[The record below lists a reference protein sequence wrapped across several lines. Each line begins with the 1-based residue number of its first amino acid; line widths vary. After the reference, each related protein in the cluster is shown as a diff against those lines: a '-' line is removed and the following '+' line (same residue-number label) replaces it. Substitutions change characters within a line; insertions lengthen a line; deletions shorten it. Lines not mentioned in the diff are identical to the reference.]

1 MTRRGG
7 WIALVVLAAVCVVAR
22 LLVSRGID
30 GALSVGWNPDAASWR
45 VGAVLSAT
53 AAGAALALAGLLLQ
67 GMLRNPLASP
77 FVLGL
82 SGGAQAAVA
91 VATLAAWKAGGSL
104 PVGAQAAVG
113 ALGAAAALGLC
124 IVFGRARGGEIDPVG
139 LVLAGVVVAA
149 MAGSVASLCEWLL
162 PPADRSALA
171 AWGFGRV
178 PEMPDRMLLGL
189 VLTAVSATVLAGFA
203 VWRHLDAMQLGDDEA
218 RSLGVPLAGA
228 RWTVVLVSSVLAA
241 VATAL
246 CGPLAFVGLV
256 GPHAARALVGGSHR
270 NAVLGAALAGA
281 ALLCLADA
289 ARALVP
295 VDGGRLPVGVICAL
309 AGGPAFLVLLRRGA
323 AGVWKP

>member
-1 MTRRGG
+1 MKRRGG
-7 WIALVVLAAVCVVAR
+7 WLALVALACACVVTR

-30 GALSVGWNPDAASWR
+30 GALAFGWNLDAASWR

-91 VATLAAWKAGGSL
+91 IATLVAWKAGGSL

-113 ALGAAAALGLC
+113 AVGAAAALGVC
-124 IVFGRARGGEIDPVG
+124 IAFGRARGGEIDPVG

-178 PEMPDRMLLGL
+178 PEMPDRALLGS
-189 VLTAVSATVLAGFA
+189 VLAAVSVTVLAGLS

-218 RSLGVPLAGA
+218 RSLGVPLVGA
-228 RWTVVLVSSVLAA
+228 RWMVVLVSSVLAA

-270 NAVLGAALAGA
+270 NSVMGAALAGA

>member
-1 MTRRGG
+1 MSRRGG
-7 WIALVVLAAVCVVAR
+7 WFTLLAIVFLCVLARLTVAR
-22 LLVSRGID
+22 GLD
-30 GALSVGWNPDAASWR
+30 GSLAIGWKAGAAAWR

-82 SGGAQAAVA
+82 SGGSQAAVA
-91 VATLAAWKAGGSL
+91 IATLIAWKAGASL
-104 PVGAQAAVG
+104 PVGAQAGVG

-124 IVFGRARGGEIDPVG
+124 IAFGRARGGEIDPVG

-171 AWGFGRV
+171 GWGFGRV
-178 PEMPDRMLLGL
+178 PEMPDRALL
-189 VLTAVSATVLAGFA
+189 ATLGAAILATLALAGA
-203 VWRHLDAMQLGDDEA
+203 CWRHLDAMQLGDDEA
-218 RSLGVPLAGA
+218 RALGVPLTAA
-228 RWTVVLVSSVLAA
+228 RWMVVIASSVLAA
-241 VATAL
+241 AATAL

-256 GPHAARALVGGSHR
+256 GPHAARGLLGGSHR
-270 NAVLGAALAGA
+270 RSVLGAALSGA

-289 ARALVP
+289 MRALVP

-309 AGGPAFLVLLRRGA
+309 AGGPAFLMLLRRGA
-323 AGVWKP
+323 AGAWKP